1 MSTRNGT
8 GDVATVGTDNYG
20 SIGLPEKF
28 NGTSDYGRWKFRL
41 MLVLEARNV
50 EKVLTIA
57 APTAA
62 AELAKW
68 DKDNRIAKAIIGHS
82 LDDSVL
88 NYIQDAVTAKD
99 MIESLNTAFE
109 KPTRS
114 AQLNLKKEWCNLRYN
129 LKNDIDKHIQDY
141 EMITRKLVKSGVK
154 MVDDEKATQLLI
166 TLPDEF
172 ATTVDTIMA
181 GSTKLKYE
189 DTKSRVREA
198 ALRMKKRNGTEN
210 GAGPSSSSENSAL
223 AVAHTHKQQGQ
234 HFVGRTK
241 KNFYGN
247 GNRYS
252 SNGLGNGNSSANF
265 NNNTSANFRRNTNGN
280 NSNNKRCFNC
290 GNLGHFSNEC
300 RNRSKFTVCRRCQ
313 KIGHSIKYCKV
324 DINSGNSNRNFNP
337 VRIGFQRDQRFGGAR
352 GNANGQMSGHVSG
365 ANNAQENFVVN
376 SDNENPVYTM
386 IVDYSKISKCEMSLI
401 TSNDQNSVRFV
412 VDSGATA
419 HIVNSLEMF
428 STVRLLDRRIILKI
442 LY

>member
-141 EMITRKLVKSGVK
+141 EMITRKLVK
-154 MVDDEKATQLLI
+154 
-166 TLPDEF
+166 
-172 ATTVDTIMA
+172 
-181 GSTKLKYE
+181 TK
-189 DTKSRVREA
+189 
-198 ALRMKKRNGTEN
+198 
-210 GAGPSSSSENSAL
+210 
-223 AVAHTHKQQGQ
+223 
-234 HFVGRTK
+234 
-241 KNFYGN
+241 
-247 GNRYS
+247 
-252 SNGLGNGNSSANF
+252 
-265 NNNTSANFRRNTNGN
+265 RR
-280 NSNNKRCFNC
+280 
-290 GNLGHFSNEC
+290 
-300 RNRSKFTVCRRCQ
+300 
-313 KIGHSIKYCKV
+313 HS
-324 DINSGNSNRNFNP
+324 F
-337 VRIGFQRDQRFGGAR
+337 
-352 GNANGQMSGHVSG
+352 
-365 ANNAQENFVVN
+365 
-376 SDNENPVYTM
+376 
-386 IVDYSKISKCEMSLI
+386 
-401 TSNDQNSVRFV
+401 
-412 VDSGATA
+412 
-419 HIVNSLEMF
+419 
-428 STVRLLDRRIILKI
+428 
-442 LY
+442 